1 MLSFQTLQ
9 NNVEKLYKNREK
21 DDIEK
26 ILECKL
32 VLLDTEA
39 SEFMNEL
46 EDHKYYKKNKKQNKS
61 NQLEEF
67 CDCIHAIY
75 SIANMLN
82 INLNIENNYSDITAT
97 DNILG
102 TYRRL
107 KLSIAKIDMK
117 LALNNKIYCE
127 QYLRLILIKLYKIA
141 KAKGFT
147 EEDIVISFVAVYTK
161 NMIRANSDY

>member
-46 EDHKYYKKNKKQNKS
+46 EDHKYYKINKKQNKRK
-61 NQLEEF
+61 QLEEF
-67 CDCIHAIY
+67 CDCIHATY
-75 SIANMLN
+75 SIANMLDVKVD
-82 INLNIENNYSDITAT
+82 IAYSEIVPAQS
-97 DNILG
+97 ILMK
-102 TYRRL
+102 YRSL
-107 KLSIAKIDMK
+107 KVSISRFSIKR
-117 LALNNKIYCE
+117 ALNSKIYCKN
-127 QYLRLILIKLYKIA
+127 YLELIFAKLYSIA